1 MISSKTLISDISYMV
16 ICRCANPGR
25 RFPIRV
31 SFSKVQERLLFVA
44 GKDRTIDFNVDFTH
58 RLSAAMMIHSFGST
72 SSEFE

>member
-44 GKDRTIDFNVDFTH
+44 GK
-58 RLSAAMMIHSFGST
+58 G
-72 SSEFE
+72 